1 MMVIILVQLVML
13 NSQGWLKIG
22 LAGCLGSSSVNL

>member
-1 MMVIILVQLVML
+1 MMAIIPVQLVIQ